1 LHNRG
6 RVKSVAVLLIAS
18 LVASPLLAD
27 DGASAGEASAAVPP
41 STAADRDEAGFQA
54 SFAESFL
61 AAEAAEI
68 DADLDAQSTEPK
80 QNPPTT
86 EEQPPKP
93 TTEEPQKPAP
103 PKEPPPKRPSL
114 KPADFWKDVKVEAK
128 RYLAD
133 SYAILVAP
141 FHWSVADWERV
152 GGAAILIGGLMLE
165 DKHLDHEFQER
176 RSTFTNRVSQAT
188 TGFGGGYGVN
198 TGVAFLIVG
207 YVFRSWDV
215 RETGRETL
223 EAGFLSN
230 LLDKWILKRAI
241 GRERPQVSDGRTV
254 FRPGSSNDSFPSG
267 HATEAFAVASV
278 IAMRS
283 NGWVLPTIAYTA
295 ATLVAFDRVND
306 RVHFPSDVAAGA
318 ILGTAVGRFL
328 VARHRRAQGLKPA
341 PTVTLVPIRGGLAA
355 KMDF

>member
-1 LHNRG
+1 MHGRG
-6 RVKSVAVLLIAS
+6 RMKAVAALLIVS
-18 LVASPLLAD
+18 LVASPLVAD
-27 DGASAGEASAAVPP
+27 EMTPPADAVTAGEDRGEVTLDGWIASLSDALVLSDA
-41 STAADRDEAGFQA
+41 RAG
-54 SFAESFL
+54 
-61 AAEAAEI
+61 
-68 DADLDAQSTEPK
+68 DLDARP
-80 QNPPTT
+80 
-86 EEQPPKP
+86 QPDAQA
-93 TTEEPQKPAP
+93 TEEPQKPEP

-114 KPADFWKDVKVEAK
+114 RPADFWKDLKVEAK
-128 RYLAD
+128 RYVAD
-133 SYAILVAP
+133 SFALVSAP
-141 FHWSVADWERV
+141 FHWNVADWERA
-152 GGAAILIGGLMLE
+152 GGAAIVIGGLMLE

-207 YVFRSWDV
+207 YAFRSWDL
-215 RETGRETL
+215 RETGREAL

-283 NGWVLPTIAYTA
+283 KGWVLPTISYTA

-328 VARHRRAQGLKPA
+328 VARHRRAQGLAPA
-341 PTVTLVPIRGGLAA
+341 PTVTLVPIHGGLAA

>member
-1 LHNRG
+1 LQDRG
-6 RVKSVAVLLIAS
+6 RVKAVAVLLIGSMLAW
-18 LVASPLLAD
+18 PLLAD
-27 DGASAGEASAAVPP
+27 DGAFPPSPPPEREGTGFEASFEKSFFDAEELP
-41 STAADRDEAGFQA
+41 SVADSE
-54 SFAESFL
+54 
-61 AAEAAEI
+61 
-68 DADLDAQSTEPK
+68 AQSTETQ

-133 SYAILVAP
+133 SYAILVVP
-141 FHWSVADWERV
+141 FHWSAADWERAA
-152 GGAAILIGGLMLE
+152 GAAVLIGGLMLQDE
-165 DKHLDHEFQER
+165 HLDHQFQKY
-176 RSTFTNRVSQAT
+176 RSNFTDRVSQAT
-188 TGFGGGYGVN
+188 TGFGGAYGVN

-207 YVFRSWDV
+207 YAFRSWNL

-230 LLDKWILKRAI
+230 LLDKWVLKYAF
-241 GRERPQVSDGRTV
+241 GRERPLRSGGKTV
-254 FRPGSSNDSFPSG
+254 FHPGSSNDSFPSG

-283 NGWVLPTIAYTA
+283 PGWVLPTIAYTA

-306 RVHFPSDVAAGA
+306 RVHFASDVAAGA
-318 ILGTAVGRFL
+318 VLGTAIGRFL
-328 VARHRRAQGLKPA
+328 VARHRRARAESK
-341 PTVTLVPIRGGLAA
+341 TTLEIVPIKGGLAA
-355 KMDF
+355 RIGL